1 LANSLLKLTG
11 KIFQRTGNFLRETG
25 NFACKIRKPIF
36 RDLFAQATGAI
47 SFCRQFCRYEQRN
60 VRAISSLQKRA
71 LNSSAGALSSV
82 LLRIVCE
89 PKDLPLMVSCTT
101 TSLEMP
107 SQVRDLNNLRECSA
121 GTFAA
126 NP

>member
-1 LANSLLKLTG
+1 LPAKSANP
-11 KIFQRTGNFLRETG
+11 F
-25 NFACKIRKPIF
+25 FATF
-36 RDLFAQATGAI
+36 FAQATGAI
-47 SFCRQFCRYEQRN
+47 SFCRQFCRYEQRD

-71 LNSSAGALSSV
+71 LNSSAGALSPV

-89 PKDLPLMVSCTT
+89 PKDLALMVSCTT

-107 SQVRDLNNLRECSA
+107 SQVRGPHNLKECRA